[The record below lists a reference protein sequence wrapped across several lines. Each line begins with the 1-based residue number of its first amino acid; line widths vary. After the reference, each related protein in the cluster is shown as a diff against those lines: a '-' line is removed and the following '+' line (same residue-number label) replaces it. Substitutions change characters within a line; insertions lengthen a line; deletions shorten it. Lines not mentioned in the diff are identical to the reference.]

1 VSEFPLGTQPES
13 FNFPRRNRIISGLS
27 AGVVVMEAPV
37 KSGSLITANYA
48 LQQGRD
54 VFAVPGSI
62 FSAGSMGPFNL
73 IKDGAIPVMSAHDIV
88 DSIQIISHSAITGP
102 RKAFPGLEGTMK
114 MPLDLLSSSERKVF
128 DGIAE
133 SPARIDAIAEKSGK
147 TISEM
152 FDLLLSLELKG
163 FIKQV
168 SGQQYLRV

>member
-1 VSEFPLGTQPES
+1 
-13 FNFPRRNRIISGLS
+13 
-27 AGVVVMEAPV
+27 
-37 KSGSLITANYA
+37 
-48 LQQGRD
+48 

-73 IKDGAIPVMSAHDIV
+73 IKDGAIPVMSAGDII
-88 DSIQIISHSAITGP
+88 DSIQVISHSAITGP
-102 RKAFPGLEGTMK
+102 SKAFRGLEGAMK
-114 MPLDLLSSSERKVF
+114 MPIELLSSSERKVY
-128 DGIAE
+128 DVITE
-133 SPARIDAIAEKSGK
+133 SPIRIDAIAEKTGK